1 MFDVKIFSK
10 DLLNLNITYGMAL
23 SIRNI
28 YEEALN
34 QISIVEAILLDPL
47 RNSSLAKSRKPFAS
61 DAVR

>member
-34 QISIVEAILLDPL
+34 QISIVEAILSDPL

-61 DAVR
+61 DAAR